1 MSSPPKPV
9 HTFGEEVVIRSI
21 KILDIGY
28 AAAVYFMAALLCV
41 KLLNWRVATDDLERN
56 RKKSTLVLGLE
67 IVAKVWLIGVLAY
80 IVRNL
85 FELVPWPFQG
95 VYGYDHLKVKEVT
108 NSAVFV
114 AFMVV
119 FDASL
124 QNKVKV
130 IKERFNIK

>member
-1 MSSPPKPV
+1 MPSELTK
-9 HTFGEEVVIRSI
+9 EVVIRSI
-21 KILDIGY
+21 KLLDIGY
-28 AAAVYFMAALLCV
+28 AAAVYFVAAILCV
-41 KLLNWRVATDDLERN
+41 KLLNWRVLPGDLKKDKN
-56 RKKSTLVLGLE
+56 KSTARLCLE
-67 IVAKVWLIGVLAY
+67 IVLKVWVIGVLAY
-80 IVRNL
+80 VVRNIFGL
-85 FELVPWPFQG
+85 IPWPFQG

-130 IKERFNIK
+130 LKERLHIT

>member
-1 MSSPPKPV
+1 MLRPI
-9 HTFGEEVVIRSI
+9 HEEIVIRSI
-21 KILDIGY
+21 KLLDIGY
-28 AAAVYFMAALLCV
+28 AAAVYFMVALLCV
-41 KLLNWRVATDDLERN
+41 KLLNWRVPADDLERN
-56 RKKSTLVLGLE
+56 KKKATVTLCLE
-67 IVAKVWLIGVLAY
+67 IVLKVWFIGVLAY
-80 IVRNL
+80 VVRNL

-108 NSAVFV
+108 NSAIFV